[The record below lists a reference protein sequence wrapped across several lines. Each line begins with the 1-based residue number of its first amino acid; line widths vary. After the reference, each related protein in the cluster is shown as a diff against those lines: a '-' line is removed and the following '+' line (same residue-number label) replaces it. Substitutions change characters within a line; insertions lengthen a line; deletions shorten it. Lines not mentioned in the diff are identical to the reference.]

1 MDAMNTIDKRTSTR
15 FFKNTE
21 INHEVIKTIISAGLK
36 APSPKNRQP
45 WHFIAITNK
54 EEKKKLADAMEN
66 EINGLIIKKPQRQD
80 IKASLDTIA
89 IIRQAPV
96 LVLVCYE
103 NNMVKIHDDGV
114 NWNIAAKDIEAVDI
128 QSIGAAV
135 ENMLLQAEALRIG
148 SLWCADILYAYQS
161 VASYSKYPVLSAVCF
176 GYKNRVSK
184 SPTRKSMEEKCVFI

>member
-1 MDAMNTIDKRTSTR
+1 MDTKDTIDKRTSTR
-15 FFKNTE
+15 FFKKKE
-21 INHEVIKTIISAGLK
+21 INHEILRTIITAGLK

-45 WHFIAITNK
+45 WYFIAITNK

-66 EINGLIIKKPQRQD
+66 EINGLIIKKPERQD

-89 IIRQAPV
+89 IIRKAPV

-114 NWNIAAKDIEAVDI
+114 NWDIAAKDIEAVDI

-135 ENMLLQAEALRIG
+135 ENMLLQAESFRIS
-148 SLWCADILYAYQS
+148 SLWCADILYAYKS
-161 VASYSKYPVLSAVCF
+161 ISRYSNNPIISAICF
-176 GYKNRVSK
+176 GYKAKDSK
-184 SPTRKSMEEKCVFI
+184 SPPKKCIDEKCVFI